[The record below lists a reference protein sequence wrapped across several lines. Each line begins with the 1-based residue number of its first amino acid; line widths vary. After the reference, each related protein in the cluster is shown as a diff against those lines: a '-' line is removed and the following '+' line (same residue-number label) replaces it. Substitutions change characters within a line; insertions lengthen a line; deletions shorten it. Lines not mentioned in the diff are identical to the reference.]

1 MKTGYTDLLNY
12 ATKKELELATGIG
25 TYDLFAKKDF
35 TALKAEFDKLYMT
48 IFINVPIIPML
59 NNLKTKVNN
68 LEKGTHDGTTLIR
81 INQYNTDK

>member
-25 TYDLFAKKDF
+25 TYDLVAKKDF

-68 LEKGTHDGTTLIR
+68 LEKGTHDATTLIR